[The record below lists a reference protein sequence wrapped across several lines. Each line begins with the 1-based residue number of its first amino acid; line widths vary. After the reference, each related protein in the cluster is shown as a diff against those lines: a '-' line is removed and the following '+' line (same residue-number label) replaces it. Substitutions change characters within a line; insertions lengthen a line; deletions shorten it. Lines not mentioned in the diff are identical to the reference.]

1 MFFTNP
7 TSTSLFC
14 SLTLC
19 CRSNPRKKFSLLL
32 VKSRFYDCLD
42 PHQGPFVTRKKNIHR
57 SLFHDVEKSIQSIFL
72 HWKIE
77 NMFLDFLILSRN
89 LPATVMDWYTSDKY
103 WNNPNGFKTN
113 ALYTC
118 HPQRRKGN
126 NSSRLRYPSWR
137 SSNMGRK
144 SPMYATIVFPWHIVK
159 QSCIL
164 EFAAMIRKNMRC
176 SIVKAPWLVLNHN

>member
-103 WNNPNGFKTN
+103 WNNPIIMECAIPFITKYNKIKISQTFLVCGFN
-113 ALYTC
+113 
-118 HPQRRKGN
+118 P
-126 NSSRLRYPSWR
+126 SVRY
-137 SSNMGRK
+137 
-144 SPMYATIVFPWHIVK
+144 
-159 QSCIL
+159 
-164 EFAAMIRKNMRC
+164 
-176 SIVKAPWLVLNHN
+176 